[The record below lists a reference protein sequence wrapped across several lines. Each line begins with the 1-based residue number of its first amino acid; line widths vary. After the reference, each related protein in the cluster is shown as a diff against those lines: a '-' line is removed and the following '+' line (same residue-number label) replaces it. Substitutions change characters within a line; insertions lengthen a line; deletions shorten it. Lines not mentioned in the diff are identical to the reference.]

1 MHAAPVSSSR
11 PTARS
16 SRRRQLAIGLLAAP
30 ALAAALLGPS
40 AVNAQSFPSKPLRLV
55 VPFAPGGNTDV
66 VARLLAAKMAE
77 QMGQPVVVENRPG
90 ANGIVGSESVAKSP
104 GDGYSLLVVTPSHAI
119 NPVVTPKLPYD
130 TEREFTPIT
139 LVSRTPYVLAV
150 APSVNAANVQE
161 LIRLARA
168 QPDSLSFASSGI
180 GTGAH
185 LVSELLM
192 SAANIRMVHVTY
204 KGTSQAMPDVISGRV
219 SMIFDVE
226 QVLMPHIRSGKLR
239 GMAVTGLGRTPTAPE
254 LPTMA
259 ESGVSG
265 FNATT
270 WVALLSAGGVP
281 EPIAQRLATEARKAL
296 QSSELKAR
304 LEASGAEVVA
314 NSPAELGA
322 FLKAE
327 TAKWAEL
334 AKTVKLTP

>member
-1 MHAAPVSSSR
+1 MTQTSTVTKTPIARCGLRAAVV
-11 PTARS
+11 
-16 SRRRQLAIGLLAAP
+16 L
-30 ALAAALLGPS
+30 AALLASVAAPD
-40 AVNAQSFPSKPLRLV
+40 AIAQTSFPSKPLRLV

-66 VARLLAAKMAE
+66 VARLLAARMAE
-77 QMGQPVVVENRPG
+77 QMGQAVVVENRPG

-104 GDGYSLLVVTPSHAI
+104 ADGYSLLVVTPSHAI
-119 NPVVTPKLPYD
+119 NPIVTPKLPYD
-130 TEREFTPIT
+130 TDREFTPIT
-139 LVSRTPYVLAV
+139 LISRTPYVLGV
-150 APSVNAANVQE
+150 ATTVNATNVKE
-161 LIRLARA
+161 LIALAKS

-192 SAANIRMVHVTY
+192 SATGIRMVHVTY

-239 GMAVTGLGRTPTAPE
+239 GMAVTGSTRTATAPE
-254 LPTMA
+254 LPTMHEA
-259 ESGVSG
+259 GVTG

-270 WVALLSAGGVP
+270 WVALLSSGGVP
-281 EPIAQRLATEARKAL
+281 PAIAQQLATEARKAL
-296 QSSELKAR
+296 QSAEVKAK
-304 LEASGAEVVA
+304 LEASGAEVVG
-314 NSPAELGA
+314 NSPAELSA